1 MKDMDNRKEN
11 VEMARKY
18 YNEYLKLLQHYG
30 MVSKPLKGLWKQYE
44 KNPTFK
50 PIRNEKI
57 AEYKA
62 SKVLKLKI

>member
-1 MKDMDNRKEN
+1 
-11 VEMARKY
+11 
-18 YNEYLKLLQHYG
+18 

-62 SKVLKLKI
+62 SKELKLKI